1 MFDQKDWLANLA
13 VGDEVI
19 VSHGGFDSRHPGHL
33 KRVER
38 ITATQIIIGA
48 DRWRKS
54 DGRMIGNGIYGRSL
68 LEPTPKRRQALV
80 RYKNLETVR
89 NARWDKASDE
99 LLAQVA
105 ALVLRDA

>member
-1 MFDQKDWLANLA
+1 MNEQKDWLANLA

-19 VSHGGFDSRHPGHL
+19 VSHGGFSSDHPGNL

-38 ITATQIIIGA
+38 LTTTLIIIGA
-48 DRWRKS
+48 DRWRRS
-54 DGRMIGNGIYGRSL
+54 DGRSFGSYGRGLL
-68 LEPTPKRRQALV
+68 LEPTEKRRQALV
-80 RYKNLETVR
+80 RHQNLRTVR

-105 ALVLRDA
+105 ALVPRDA